1 MRVRIN
7 YAVDLEELLSE
18 CSRLLYEAKIKL
30 QHQLNTLDR
39 ASEDLDDNTILNT
52 LTQIDLTR
60 QEISKYDQR
69 LEDTFALL
77 RGYYDLLNEQ
87 QQEVPSANEETQ
99 DG

>member
-7 YAVDLEELLSE
+7 YAVDLEELLNE
-18 CSRLLYEAKIKL
+18 CSRLLFEARTKL
-30 QHQLNTLDR
+30 QHQLNTLSG
-39 ASEDLDDNTILNT
+39 ASEDLDDNTILYT

-69 LEDTFALL
+69 LEDSFALL

-87 QQEVPSANEETQ
+87 QEVPDADEETQ